1 MGQQG
6 NLTAGQPPGTTQP
19 PALHLLRARDIAKL
33 ISSGMLSA
41 VDLIDYLVKRINTI
55 DPYLG
60 AMVDVDLD
68 GALAQAEQAD
78 QLAAAGSRLP
88 LLGVPFTVKD
98 NLWVEQRPATCG
110 SKLFAD
116 FIAPQ
121 DSWSVTRLKAAGAIC
136 IGTTNCSEFGC
147 KGVTS
152 NLVHGVTRNPWCLD
166 LTPGGSSGGA
176 VASVAAGFS
185 PIALS
190 TDAGGST
197 RRPAAHTGLI
207 GFKCTSGLIPN
218 PWGFDEPCRDMGSIG
233 VLARDVIDCAAMMD
247 VLAGYDPRDPLSHPL
262 PTEMTLP
269 SAFTRAVINT
279 PDKSLRIAWS
289 LDLGCGFA
297 VDNDVASEM
306 LLAVAQLRSAGWKI
320 DDASPHWSNDVIS
333 YPYAVRQQ
341 AELATLFGTK
351 WHDDPAQFDPVI
363 AAQIQNGLA
372 ITATELADVTFRRHR
387 ARAQLTAF
395 FECYDLLLCP
405 TVPVE
410 PWPCDSL
417 APGTIN
423 GQSADPRAHAVFT
436 PLFNLCDVPAL
447 SVPCGFGARG
457 LPVALQVVGPRY
469 TDLHVLQF
477 GAEIEHLL
485 SRDFNAPMMRTN
497 IFEQV

>member
-1 MGQQG
+1 MHM
-6 NLTAGQPPGTTQP
+6 LC
-19 PALHLLRARDIAKL
+19 ARDIA
-33 ISSGMLSA
+33 SQVGSGTLSA
-41 VDLIDYLVKRINTI
+41 VDLIRYLVKRIAAIN
-55 DPYLG
+55 PYLG
-60 AMVDVDLD
+60 AMVDVDFD

-98 NLWVEQRPATCG
+98 NLWVGQRSATCG

-121 DSWSVTRLKAAGAIC
+121 DSWSVARLKAAGAIC
-136 IGTTNCSEFGC
+136 IGITNCSEFGC
-147 KGVTS
+147 KGVTA
-152 NLVHGVTRNPWCLD
+152 NLVHGVTRNPWRLD

-185 PIALS
+185 PIALG

-233 VLARDVIDCAAMMD
+233 VLARDVLDCAAMMD

-262 PTEMTLP
+262 PTEMTSP
-269 SAFTRAVINT
+269 SAFTRAVINA

-289 LDLGCGFA
+289 HDLGCGFA

-306 LLAVAQLRSAGWKI
+306 QLAVAQLREAGWKI
-320 DDASPHWSNDVIS
+320 DDASPHWSDDVIS
-333 YPYAVRQQ
+333 FPYAVRQQ
-341 AELATLFGTK
+341 AELAKLFGTE
-351 WHDDPAQFDPVI
+351 WHDDPAQFDPII
-363 AAQIQNGLA
+363 AAQIRSGLA
-372 ITATELADVTFRRHR
+372 IKATELADVMFRRHR
-387 ARAQLTAF
+387 AREQLTAF
-395 FECYDLLLCP
+395 FERYDLLLCP

-410 PWPCDSL
+410 PWSCDSL
-417 APGTIN
+417 APSAIG
-423 GQSADPRAHAVFT
+423 GQGAGPRDHAVFT
-436 PLFNLCDVPAL
+436 PLFNVCDVPAL
-447 SVPCGFGARG
+447 SVPCGFGAHG
-457 LPVALQVVGPRY
+457 LPVALQIVGPRY
-469 TDLHVLQF
+469 TDMRVLQF

-485 SRDFNAPMMRTN
+485 SRDFNAPMMHTDLC
-497 IFEQV
+497 E

>member
-1 MGQQG
+1 
-6 NLTAGQPPGTTQP
+6 
-19 PALHLLRARDIAKL
+19 
-33 ISSGMLSA
+33 
-41 VDLIDYLVKRINTI
+41 
-55 DPYLG
+55 
-60 AMVDVDLD
+60 
-68 GALAQAEQAD
+68 
-78 QLAAAGSRLP
+78 
-88 LLGVPFTVKD
+88 
-98 NLWVEQRPATCG
+98 
-110 SKLFAD
+110 
-116 FIAPQ
+116 
-121 DSWSVTRLKAAGAIC
+121 
-136 IGTTNCSEFGC
+136 
-147 KGVTS
+147 
-152 NLVHGVTRNPWCLD
+152 
-166 LTPGGSSGGA
+166 
-176 VASVAAGFS
+176 
-185 PIALS
+185 
-190 TDAGGST
+190 
-197 RRPAAHTGLI
+197 
-207 GFKCTSGLIPN
+207 
-218 PWGFDEPCRDMGSIG
+218 MGSIG

-269 SAFTRAVINT
+269 SVFTRAVINT

-289 LDLGCGFA
+289 PDLGCGFA

-306 LLAVAQLRSAGWKI
+306 LLAVAQLRGAGWKI

-341 AELATLFGTK
+341 AELATLFGAK

-395 FECYDLLLCP
+395 FERYDLLLCP

-417 APGTIN
+417 APDTIS
-423 GQSADPRAHAVFT
+423 GQSADPRAHAAFT

-447 SVPCGFGARG
+447 SVPCGFGAHG

-497 IFEQV
+497 ICKQG